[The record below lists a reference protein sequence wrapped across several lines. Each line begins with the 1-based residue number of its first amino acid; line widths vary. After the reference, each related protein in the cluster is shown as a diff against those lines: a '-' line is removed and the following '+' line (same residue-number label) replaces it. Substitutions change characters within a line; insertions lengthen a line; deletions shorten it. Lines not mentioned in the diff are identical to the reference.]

1 MMCNSVTEWTRAD
14 GRAGYQDYIH
24 NLDKL
29 TVYIDVTSER
39 NYYRRSSSS
48 YTVGRRS
55 GTKRAAAGTSSG
67 HLVDDTVCGVRTRAA
82 VATAAGHGKT
92 VAAGDVPLAAP
103 FPARIHLPCHQ
114 PINGRYVFVEAS
126 GVPSRY
132 SRLFGAVLCDV
143 IVYQ

>member
-1 MMCNSVTEWTRAD
+1 MNAD

-29 TVYIDVTSER
+29 TVYIDMTSHR
-39 NYYRRSSSS
+39 NYYTRSYVADSN
-48 YTVGRRS
+48 GARRRS
-55 GTKRAAAGTSSG
+55 GSKRAAASSDPEHQDG
-67 HLVDDTVCGVRTRAA
+67 TVCGVRSRAA
-82 VATAAGHGKT
+82 VATAAGHDQSVT
-92 VAAGDVPLAAP
+92 GDVSLAAP

-114 PINGRYVFVEAS
+114 PIQGRYVFVEAS

-132 SRLFGAVLCDV
+132 SRLFGAILCDV